1 MKHSSNLA
9 SVFFGCTLTCCL
21 AIAFASCDD
30 TDSESYMPV
39 YEGFSVEPTDPIAG
53 DTITFT
59 AVQQKK
65 GHLIY
70 HADYKWTVTY
80 FTRDSEGNADTLT
93 YTKKQSV
100 VYDLE
105 NQDPSLEFLIPAGAG
120 GEIQASFRADFTYSG
135 IGSSGYDGA
144 DYSMSGVAGY
154 IRPRASSSTFG
165 YQEGLTRKINV
176 AASE

>member
-1 MKHSSNLA
+1 MKFSFKFSSA
-9 SVFFGCTLTCCL
+9 IFGFAFCFA
-21 AIAFASCDD
+21 AISCDD
-30 TDSESYMPV
+30 TDTESYMPV
-39 YEGFSVEPTDPIAG
+39 YEGFSVEPSAPVAG
-53 DTITFT
+53 DTIVFT

-70 HADYKWTVTY
+70 HADYQWKLTY
-80 FTRDSEGNADTLT
+80 ATRNDEGNADTVT

-105 NQDPSLEFLIPAGAG
+105 NENPSVKFFIPAGVG
-120 GEIQASFRADFTYSG
+120 GIIQASFRADFTYSG
-135 IGSSGYDGA
+135 IGGSGYDGT
-144 DYSMSGVAGY
+144 DYSMSGMAGY

>member
-1 MKHSSNLA
+1 MKLSFKFA
-9 SVFFGCTLTCCL
+9 FVFLGCTLC
-21 AIAFASCDD
+21 FAAVSCDD

-39 YEGFSVEPTDPIAG
+39 YDGFSVEPTAPIAG

-70 HADYKWTVTY
+70 HADYKWTLTY
-80 FTRDSEGNADTLT
+80 ATRNDEGNADTVI

-105 NQDPSLEFLIPAGAG
+105 NNNPSIKFLIPAGAG
-120 GEIQASFRADFTYSG
+120 GDIQASFRADFTYSG
-135 IGSSGYDGA
+135 IGASGYDGA
-144 DYSMSGVAGY
+144 DYSMGGVAGY

>member
-1 MKHSSNLA
+1 MKVLLKSA
-9 SVFFGCTLTCCL
+9 SVFFGCFLCL
-21 AIAFASCDD
+21 VIVSCSDS
-30 TDSESYMPV
+30 DSESYMPV
-39 YEGFSVEPTDPIAG
+39 FEGFSVEPEVPIAG
-53 DTITFT
+53 DTIVFT

-70 HADYKWTVTY
+70 HADYKWALTY
-80 FTRDSEGNADTLT
+80 ITRNDEGNADTVT

-105 NQDPSLEFLIPAGAG
+105 NDNPSVKFLIPAGAG
-120 GEIQASFRADFTYSG
+120 GNIQASFRADYTYSG
-135 IGSSGYDGA
+135 IGASGFDGS
-144 DYSMSGVAGY
+144 DYSMGGVAGY

>member
-1 MKHSSNLA
+1 
-9 SVFFGCTLTCCL
+9 
-21 AIAFASCDD
+21 
-30 TDSESYMPV
+30 MPV
-39 YEGFSVEPTDPIAG
+39 YEGFSVEPSAPVAG
-53 DTITFT
+53 DTIIFT
-59 AVQQKK
+59 AVQQEK

-80 FTRDSEGNADTLT
+80 ATRDDKENPDTVT

-105 NQDPSLEFLIPAGAG
+105 NDNPSVKFLIPAGSG
-120 GEIQASFRADFTYSG
+120 GSIQASFRADFTYSG
-135 IGSSGYDGA
+135 IGGSGNDGS
-144 DYSMSGVAGY
+144 DYTSGGMAGY

-165 YQEGLTRKINV
+165 YQEGLTRKITV